1 MSRGPGRIERAI
13 EALFASQAGRT
24 FSTDELVEA
33 AYRGVNRIEKKHRV
47 AVLRAAKRLG
57 HHPKSHPTPPPDGDK
72 AGQQPWQAVG
82 MSRSAWYRHGKPTDK
97 PELRITQKWL
107 AKGIGKSVRTL
118 QRGFRAIRLA
128 GREEIE
134 KIETRPG
141 ITNAALE
148 REAMYIFIQK
158 QIDAATTED
167 DKKYGKAVMLAL
179 RSKHNEHKFKDE
191 QLKRIWRQANADERQ
206 EFFRWLED
214 GCDD

>member
-97 PELRITQKWL
+97 PESRITQKWL

-141 ITNAALE
+141 ITQCGSRARSHVHLHP
-148 REAMYIFIQK
+148 EA
-158 QIDAATTED
+158 D
-167 DKKYGKAVMLAL
+167 
-179 RSKHNEHKFKDE
+179 RCRHN
-191 QLKRIWRQANADERQ
+191 RRRQ
-206 EFFRWLED
+206 EIRQSRHA
-214 GCDD
+214 GPAQQTQRTQI